1 MYMGDRFGLFELLI
15 AGLCANLF
23 SLSFCD
29 KKGEKVLVS
38 FLVIDIFDKGSS
50 ISFCLLTY

>member
-1 MYMGDRFGLFELLI
+1 MGDRFGLFELLI

-23 SLSFCD
+23 SLSFRD

-38 FLVIDIFDKGSS
+38 FLVIDICNKGSS
-50 ISFCLLTY
+50 ISLFD